1 MYNETMER
9 GSDIETRHLIALRAV
24 AEEGSFAGAAD
35 ALGYSQAAI
44 SQQIAGLER
53 VIGTTVFERPGGP
66 RPATITPAGRVVLR
80 HAERIIERL
89 DAIENDLRHVQSG
102 SGGRVVCGTF
112 QSVTVRLVPDLVA
125 AMRQEIPDVALQL
138 FEGDYNDDLLELLV
152 AGDIDVTFIASP
164 VDDARAELVPLGID
178 PYVAILPADRPGGS
192 GPLQVRAL
200 QGVAMIGQKESVYQA
215 HVDDALRRVGVTP
228 QYVFRTDDNGG
239 VQAMVRAGLGVAVM
253 PRLTIDMNDPGVVVR
268 ELSPAVTPRTIYL
281 GLRRQGS
288 RLPAAERLVE
298 IARRTSR
305 AHLSATKG

>member
-1 MYNETMER
+1 
-9 GSDIETRHLIALRAV
+9 
-24 AEEGSFAGAAD
+24 
-35 ALGYSQAAI
+35 
-44 SQQIAGLER
+44 
-53 VIGTTVFERPGGP
+53 
-66 RPATITPAGRVVLR
+66 
-80 HAERIIERL
+80 
-89 DAIENDLRHVQSG
+89 
-102 SGGRVVCGTF
+102 
-112 QSVTVRLVPDLVA
+112 
-125 AMRQEIPDVALQL
+125 
-138 FEGDYNDDLLELLV
+138 
-152 AGDIDVTFIASP
+152 
-164 VDDARAELVPLGID
+164 
-178 PYVAILPADRPGGS
+178 
-192 GPLQVRAL
+192 
-200 QGVAMIGQKESVYQA
+200 MIGQKESVYQA